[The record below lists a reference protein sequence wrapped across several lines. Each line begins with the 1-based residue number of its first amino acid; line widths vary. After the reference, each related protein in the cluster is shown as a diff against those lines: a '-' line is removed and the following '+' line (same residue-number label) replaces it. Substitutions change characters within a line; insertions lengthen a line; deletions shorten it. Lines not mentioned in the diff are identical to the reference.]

1 MTMFACPTTLFA
13 RPSHPV
19 CSCICIQLQGS
30 RCSPHR
36 CVRAAIQPGS
46 WAVAVADARQAEP
59 CRNVALSLCRSVAL
73 SLCRSVALL
82 LCCSVALSH
91 ACPSCPPESARG
103 LNASGAT
110 GREVERAERE

>member
-59 CRNVALSLCRSVAL
+59 CVAM
-73 SLCRSVALL
+73 L
-82 LCCSVALSH
+82 LCCSVALSLCCSVALSLCCSV
-91 ACPSCPPESARG
+91 ACLSLVPARECARPKCIG
-103 LNASGAT
+103 SNRQGGRAS
-110 GREVERAERE
+110 

>member
-59 CRNVALSLCRSVAL
+59 CRNVALLLCCSD
-73 SLCRSVALL
+73 ALL
-82 LCCSVALSH
+82 LCCYVACMSLVSRE
-91 ACPSCPPESARG
+91 CARPKCIG
-103 LNASGAT
+103 SNRQGGRAS
-110 GREVERAERE
+110 

>member
-59 CRNVALSLCRSVAL
+59 CRNVALL
-73 SLCRSVALL
+73 LCRSVALL
-82 LCCSVALSH
+82 LCCSVALLL
-91 ACPSCPPESARG
+91 CRMLVPRARQRV
-103 LNASGAT
+103 
-110 GREVERAERE
+110 REA